1 MQLADTSWLV
11 GLVQQADPHHVR
23 AVQLLDQVRALGHGP
38 IVVTEA
44 AVLETFQVLESRYG
58 TPHSSSAFA
67 VSDLFRSDDFV
78 PDPIVEAALRVVAE
92 NPRFG
97 FVDAL
102 LLARS
107 RTSCAGVLTFDIAL
121 QRALSSGTP

>member
-11 GLVQQADPHHVR
+11 GLVQQADPHHAQ

-38 IVVTEA
+38 VVVTEA
-44 AVLETFQVLESRYG
+44 AALETFQVLESLYG
-58 TPHSSSAFA
+58 TPRSSSALA
-67 VSDLFRSDDFV
+67 VSSLFRSDDFA
-78 PDPIVEAALRVVAE
+78 PDPIVEAALHVVAE

-107 RTSCAGVLTFDIAL
+107 RTTGDGVLTFDLSL
-121 QRALSSGTP
+121 QRALASGTP